1 MICTLKTKRKSNA
14 SWMDAKS
21 TAASAAADTSR
32 GTQEAVGDRW
42 RYKDSQIDRQTEIRI
57 QSEKERQRAREVRP
71 KRELQ
76 LLLCLTLLF
85 LLPAFPFQLLILL
98 FLLLFLSLLFLLTHP
113 SLPPLRAHT
122 R

>member
-42 RYKDSQIDRQTEIRI
+42 RYKDSQIDRQRYAY
-57 QSEKERQRAREVRP
+57 RARRRDRELEKCV
-71 KRELQ
+71 KRENCSSSYA
-76 LLLCLTLLF
+76 LLSSF
-85 LLPAFPFQLLILL
+85 YSLPFPFSCS
-98 FLLLFLSLLFLLTHP
+98 FSCFSSCSSP
-113 SLPPLRAHT
+113 
-122 R
+122 